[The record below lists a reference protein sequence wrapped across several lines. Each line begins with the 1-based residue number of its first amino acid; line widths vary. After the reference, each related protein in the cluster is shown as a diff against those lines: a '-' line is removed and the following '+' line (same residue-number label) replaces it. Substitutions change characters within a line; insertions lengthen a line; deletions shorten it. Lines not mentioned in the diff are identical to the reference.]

1 MQTDKDRKADTYKKI
16 MLGGLVSMAELRELE
31 PALLLGILVDGRR
44 LLDLPAEKDRLK
56 SIGDA
61 EFQKKQKP
69 KQ

>member
-16 MLGGLVSMAELRELE
+16 MLGGLVAMAGLRELE

-44 LLDLPAEKDRLK
+44 LLDFPVEKDRLK
-56 SIGDA
+56 AIGDA